1 MNRLSLLFGL
11 FLACSMALVIFI
23 LSLLAKVSLD
33 TLVVRSLTVF
43 FLFGILGSGMG
54 VLLEIFLMR
63 KSTMVAKED
72 LTKEMKLDDEKIEQN
87 LGDLIS
93 SNIIA
98 SGAREAKESGAQGFK
113 PAVFPQLT
121 VEEGKVVK
129 RATQP

>member
-1 MNRLSLLFGL
+1 MS
-11 FLACSMALVIFI
+11 LVIFI

-33 TLVVRSLTVF
+33 TLVFRSMSVF
-43 FLFGILGSGMG
+43 FLFGILGAGMG
-54 VLLEIFLMR
+54 VLLEVFLMR
-63 KSTMVAKED
+63 KTTMIAKED
-72 LTKEMKLDDEKIEQN
+72 LAKDMKLDDEKIEQN

-98 SGAREAKESGAQGFK
+98 SRARDAKESGNQDFK